1 MYRVYWTSASGKQH
15 IDETDKKGLAM
26 LKLMIAAHGGTI
38 QRIED
43 ITAQN

>member
-15 IDETDKKGLAM
+15 VDDATDQTLPV
-26 LKLMIAAHGGTI
+26 LKLMIALKGGKIT
-38 QRIED
+38 RIED

>member
-26 LKLMIAAHGGTI
+26 LKLMITAHGGKIT
-38 QRIED
+38 RIVD
-43 ITAQN
+43 ITSQN